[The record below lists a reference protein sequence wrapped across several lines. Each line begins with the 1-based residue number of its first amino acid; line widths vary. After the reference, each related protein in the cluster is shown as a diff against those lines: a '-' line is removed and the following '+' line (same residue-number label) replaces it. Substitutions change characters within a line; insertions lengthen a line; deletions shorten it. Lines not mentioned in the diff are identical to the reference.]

1 MARLSPIVDNFII
14 LRERY
19 LSKCAPDEIDS
30 IDASLNSLRV
40 NWNAVNLEF
49 KTRFARYEKSSSIWK
64 QFHRDLKE
72 LTLWLTKAENRLAET
87 KFSSGEINVDLATQ
101 EQHVCLSFN
110 IEATIYFLLTVKAIR
125 VITLSPRNRPS
136 YSCTIVLIAV
146 LLYIISL
153 YSTLVCSTLIY
164 LI

>member
-49 KTRFARYEKSSSIWK
+49 KTRFARYEKSSSTWK
-64 QFHRDLKE
+64 QFHHDLKE

-87 KFSSGEINVDLATQ
+87 KYASGEINVELAIQ
-101 EQHVCLSFN
+101 EQHVCLSFS
-110 IEATIYFLLTVKAIR
+110 IENSFHALGHMFSQSNFTDQCILLNSFDYY
-125 VITLSPRNRPS
+125 LF
-136 YSCTIVLIAV
+136 
-146 LLYIISL
+146 
-153 YSTLVCSTLIY
+153 Y
-164 LI
+164 LILVLQFCLSLSF